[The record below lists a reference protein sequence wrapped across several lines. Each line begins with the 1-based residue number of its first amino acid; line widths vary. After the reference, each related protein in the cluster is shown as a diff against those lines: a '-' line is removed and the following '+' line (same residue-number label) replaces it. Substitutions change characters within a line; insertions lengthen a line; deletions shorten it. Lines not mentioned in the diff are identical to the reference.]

1 MGYNTCY
8 SLRIK
13 HLSSKEEWSRLVDE
27 LNNRR
32 LIGYAFVPG
41 EYDPEEEIQFFD
53 SAGECHWYEH
63 DEDLSEIAQLF
74 PRAVFQ
80 LYGAGKDMKISGLP
94 TIKGT
99 ILRPATPTSS
109 SRLPSPYRGE
119 GKEPAK

>member
-1 MGYNTCY
+1 MDYNTCY

-41 EYDPEEEIQFFD
+41 EYDPEEEILIPPGNVTGM
-53 SAGECHWYEH
+53 SMTRT
-63 DEDLSEIAQLF
+63 F
-74 PRAVFQ
+74 PRLPSCFPAQFSSCT
-80 LYGAGKDMKISGLP
+80 APGKDMKISGLP

-109 SRLPSPYRGE
+109 SRLPSPYHGE

>member
-80 LYGAGKDMKISGLP
+80 LYGAGEGYEDLWFTYYQGDNSETCYADIVSPPPQSISW
-94 TIKGT
+94 
-99 ILRPATPTSS
+99 
-109 SRLPSPYRGE
+109 
-119 GKEPAK
+119 